1 MDRGLLKLTGILI
14 VGALAPVLDTTI
26 VNVGVD
32 ALGRGLHAP
41 VSTVQ
46 WAITGYLLA
55 LGMAVPVTGWLADR
69 YGAKRI
75 WLAALALFFTGSVL
89 SGAAWN
95 AGALI
100 GFRVLQGAGAG
111 LMLPIMQ
118 TLLVQ
123 ASGGKDL
130 GRLMATVSMPALIGP
145 ILGPVL
151 GGLIIGN
158 LSWRWM
164 FYVNVPIC
172 LLALLL
178 AWRHLPE
185 TPGRGDRRLDLVGLA
200 LLSPGVAA
208 VIYGLSRL
216 AGAGASAGPS
226 GRAGLGGLAAP
237 GVWLPLAGGVVLL
250 VAFVPHALRVP
261 EPAIDLRLFRVRSFA
276 AAGGLLFLS
285 GLSMFG
291 AMFLLPLYYQQV
303 RGAGVIA
310 AGLLLAPQGLGSLA
324 TRGPVGRLV
333 DRVGARPVVLAG
345 LALTVLGTV
354 WYALA
359 GAHTSEVLLAV
370 ALVVRGAGLS
380 AANLAVMAAAYQGLA
395 RDQVP
400 HASSATRVLQ
410 QVGGAFGTAVLAV
423 ILARQAAGH
432 PLAIAFDDTFW
443 WSLAFTALAAL
454 PALFLVGAHGPVESP
469 AMETSMRA

>member
-1 MDRGLLKLTGILI
+1 MDRGLLKLTAILV

-41 VSTVQ
+41 VPTVQ

-69 YGAKRI
+69 YGAKRV
-75 WLAALALFFTGSVL
+75 WLAALVLFLAGSVL

-111 LMLPIMQ
+111 LMLPVLQ

-130 GRLMATVSMPALIGP
+130 GRLMATVSMPALVGP

-164 FYVNVPIC
+164 FYVNVPVC

-178 AWRHLPE
+178 AARHLPA
-185 TPGRGDRRLDLVGLA
+185 TPGRGGRRLDLVGLA

-216 AGAGASAGPS
+216 SGAGTA
-226 GRAGLGGLAAP
+226 GLAAP
-237 GVWLPLAGGVVLL
+237 GVWLPLAAGVLLL

-276 AAGGLLFLS
+276 AAGGLMFLS

-333 DRVGARPVVLAG
+333 DRIGARPVVLAG
-345 LALTVLGTV
+345 LALTALGTA

-380 AANLAVMAAAYQGLA
+380 AANLAVMAAAYQGLE

-423 ILARQAAGH
+423 ILARQAAAH
-432 PLAIAFDDTFW
+432 PLAVAFDGTFR
-443 WSLAFTALAAL
+443 WSLAFTALAAV
-454 PALFLVGAHGPVESP
+454 PALFLVGARDQTRSP
-469 AMETSMRA
+469 APETSMRA

>member
-1 MDRGLLKLTGILI
+1 MMDRGLLKLTGILI
-14 VGALAPVLDTTI
+14 VGALGPVLDTTI
-26 VNVGVD
+26 VNVGLD
-32 ALGRGLHAP
+32 AIGRGLHAP

-69 YGAKRI
+69 YGAKRV
-75 WLAALALFFTGSVL
+75 WLVALVLFLTGSVL

-111 LMLPIMQ
+111 LMLPILQ

-123 ASGGKDL
+123 ASGGRDL
-130 GRLMATVSMPALIGP
+130 GRLMATVSMPALVGP
-145 ILGPVL
+145 ILGPVI

-158 LSWRWM
+158 LDWRWI

-172 LLALLL
+172 LVALVLA
-178 AWRHLPE
+178 RRYLPD
-185 TPGRGDRRLDLVGLA
+185 TPGRRGRRLDLVGLA
-200 LLSPGVAA
+200 LVSPGVAA

-216 AGAGASAGPS
+216 AGAGGAG
-226 GRAGLGGLAAP
+226 AALGGLAAP
-237 GVWLPLAGGVVLL
+237 DAWLPLAAGLVLL
-250 VAFVPHALRVP
+250 VAFVAHALRVP

-276 AAGGLLFLS
+276 AAGGLMFLS

-310 AGLLLAPQGLGSLA
+310 AGLLLAPQGLGSLV

-333 DRVGARPVVLAG
+333 DRIGARPVVLAG

-359 GAHTSEVLLAV
+359 GPHTNEVLLAV

-410 QVGGAFGTAVLAV
+410 QIGGAFGTAVLAV

-432 PLAIAFDDTFW
+432 PLAVAFDRTFW
-443 WSLAFTALAAL
+443 WSLAFTALAAV
-454 PALFLVGAHGPVESP
+454 PALFLVATRRPAAVPAPVS
-469 AMETSMRA
+469 

>member
-1 MDRGLLKLTGILI
+1 
-14 VGALAPVLDTTI
+14 VDT
-26 VNVGVD
+26 
-32 ALGRGLHAP
+32 LGRGLHAP

-75 WLAALALFFTGSVL
+75 WLAALVLFLAGSVL
-89 SGAAWN
+89 SGAAPD

-111 LMLPIMQ
+111 LMLPILQ

-178 AWRHLPE
+178 AWRYLPD
-185 TPGRGDRRLDLVGLA
+185 TAGRGGRRLDLVGLA

-216 AGAGASAGPS
+216 AGAGAT

-237 GVWLPLAGGVVLL
+237 GVWLPLAAGVLLL

-261 EPAIDLRLFRVRSFA
+261 DPAIDLRLFRVRSFA
-276 AAGGLLFLS
+276 AAGGLMFLS

-333 DRVGARPVVLAG
+333 DRIGARPVVLAG

-359 GAHTSEVLLAV
+359 GAHTNELLLSV

-380 AANLAVMAAAYQGLA
+380 AANLAVMAAAYQGLE

-410 QVGGAFGTAVLAV
+410 QIGGAFGTAVLAV

-432 PLAIAFDDTFW
+432 PLAVAFGDTFW
-443 WSLAFTALAAL
+443 WSLAFTALAAV
-454 PALFLVGAHGPVESP
+454 PALFLVGARRPARSLAVSVNHKVE
-469 AMETSMRA
+469 